1 MMGQVEWSCPTVL
14 KSNYKLN
21 ILDFQR
27 YFENIVQIKRNKW
40 YVHIT
45 FGRFILKFALTV
57 FQNHYFYRI
66 TSNIK

>member
-1 MMGQVEWSCPTVL
+1 VEWSCPTVL
-14 KSNYKLN
+14 KSKYKLN

-45 FGRFILKFALTV
+45 FGRFILKFASV
-57 FQNHYFYRI
+57 FQNRNFYRI
-66 TSNIK
+66 TSDIK